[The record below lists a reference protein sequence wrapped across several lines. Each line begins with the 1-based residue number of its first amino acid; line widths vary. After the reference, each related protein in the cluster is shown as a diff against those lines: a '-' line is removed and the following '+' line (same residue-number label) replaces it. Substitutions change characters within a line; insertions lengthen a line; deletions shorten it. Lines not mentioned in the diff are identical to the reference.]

1 MSYKMP
7 EVSGPKYGCFA
18 KVPSYPPDNSKI
30 NFRSIYQDSY
40 LTRFQHSKFKSITG
54 EILTNKGIYSGMKSD
69 FVPFNKKH
77 ISSKLINERYNN
89 GNESKS
95 NTEIQ
100 RSWTYHS
107 DPAIEAIE
115 KLKIDNASRVPIE
128 KEIKEKKVENKK
140 LTPEEERMRKIKE
153 SLEKYKIRDE
163 SSNKKYRLKN
173 MKEYREMISIYYQPI
188 NGKETTKK
196 DIEIIGKYL
205 SQMAKDKEL
214 SDGMF
219 GFHITK

>member
-128 KEIKEKKVENKK
+128 KEVEYMSLPMYNDEERRKMNYYKYVKCGHKLADITKKK
-140 LTPEEERMRKIKE
+140 LKEMAKARKDREEALKEQNREKIKE
-153 SLEKYKIRDE
+153 
-163 SSNKKYRLKN
+163 
-173 MKEYREMISIYYQPI
+173 PV
-188 NGKETTKK
+188 T
-196 DIEIIGKYL
+196 
-205 SQMAKDKEL
+205 A
-214 SDGMF
+214 
-219 GFHITK
+219 

>member
-89 GNESKS
+89 GNEAKS

-128 KEIKEKKVENKK
+128 KEVEYMSLPMYNDEERRKMNYYNYVKCGHKLSDITKKK
-140 LTPEEERMRKIKE
+140 LKEMAKARKDREEALKEQNREKIKE
-153 SLEKYKIRDE
+153 
-163 SSNKKYRLKN
+163 
-173 MKEYREMISIYYQPI
+173 PV
-188 NGKETTKK
+188 
-196 DIEIIGKYL
+196 
-205 SQMAKDKEL
+205 AA
-214 SDGMF
+214 
-219 GFHITK
+219 

>member
-107 DPAIEAIE
+107 DPAIEAVKNININRRSS
-115 KLKIDNASRVPIE
+115 LPIE
-128 KEIKEKKVENKK
+128 KEVPFMSLPMHNEEEKQKIEYYNYVRCGHKLSDITKKK
-140 LTPEEERMRKIKE
+140 LKEMAKARKDREEALKEQNREKIK
-153 SLEKYKIRDE
+153 D
-163 SSNKKYRLKN
+163 
-173 MKEYREMISIYYQPI
+173 PV
-188 NGKETTKK
+188 
-196 DIEIIGKYL
+196 
-205 SQMAKDKEL
+205 AA
-214 SDGMF
+214 
-219 GFHITK
+219 

>member
-1 MSYKMP
+1 MP

-89 GNESKS
+89 GNEAKT

-115 KLKIDNASRVPIE
+115 KLKIDNASKIHLGEEVKYMSLPMFNDEE
-128 KEIKEKKVENKK
+128 KRKRDHLIYVNCGHKLSDITKRKLKE
-140 LTPEEERMRKIKE
+140 
-153 SLEKYKIRDE
+153 
-163 SSNKKYRLKN
+163 
-173 MKEYREMISIYYQPI
+173 
-188 NGKETTKK
+188 
-196 DIEIIGKYL
+196 
-205 SQMAKDKEL
+205 MAKARKLKEEAL
-214 SDGMF
+214 KEMN
-219 GFHITK
+219 KE